1 MNITIRQVDAFLM
14 VAELR
19 SFTAAG
25 AALHITQS
33 AVSNLVKDLEDQIG
47 VQLFDRGRRV
57 VKLAAAGKIFF
68 EKASRAQDVFRSMEQ
83 CATELHDARIHRV
96 RIAAAPLLGCTLI
109 PLLAY
114 RFMRRYP
121 EMRVELVDLPM
132 SRVQQAV
139 VDGSADLG
147 YGPARDLEAG
157 VTGELFFETSVHMLS
172 LPQHPLAGEAVS
184 WEQVRKADVIAVGR
198 ESIHYIS
205 ADVGGEED
213 FHVAHTVHHMATA
226 FALAATGAGI
236 ALAGRFSILLARG
249 FGLVATPVYPVL
261 RRAMLLYRPARQ
273 ELSSPAELF
282 VSFTQEYA
290 RRHCLD
296 SLPDDSLTA
305 LANTAG

>member
-1 MNITIRQVDAFLM
+1 M
-14 VAELR
+14 
-19 SFTAAG
+19 
-25 AALHITQS
+25 
-33 AVSNLVKDLEDQIG
+33 
-47 VQLFDRGRRV
+47 
-57 VKLAAAGKIFF
+57 
-68 EKASRAQDVFRSMEQ
+68 
-83 CATELHDARIHRV
+83 
-96 RIAAAPLLGCTLI
+96 GCTLI

-261 RRAMLLYRPARQ
+261 RRAMLLYRPAQQ

>member
-1 MNITIRQVDAFLM
+1 
-14 VAELR
+14 
-19 SFTAAG
+19 
-25 AALHITQS
+25 
-33 AVSNLVKDLEDQIG
+33 
-47 VQLFDRGRRV
+47 
-57 VKLAAAGKIFF
+57 
-68 EKASRAQDVFRSMEQ
+68 
-83 CATELHDARIHRV
+83 
-96 RIAAAPLLGCTLI
+96 
-109 PLLAY
+109 
-114 RFMRRYP
+114 
-121 EMRVELVDLPM
+121 
-132 SRVQQAV
+132 
-139 VDGSADLG
+139 
-147 YGPARDLEAG
+147 
-157 VTGELFFETSVHMLS
+157 MLS

>member
-1 MNITIRQVDAFLM
+1 MG
-14 VAELR
+14 E
-19 SFTAAG
+19 
-25 AALHITQS
+25 
-33 AVSNLVKDLEDQIG
+33 
-47 VQLFDRGRRV
+47 
-57 VKLAAAGKIFF
+57 
-68 EKASRAQDVFRSMEQ
+68 
-83 CATELHDARIHRV
+83 CATERRYARIHRV
-96 RIAAAPLLGCTLI
+96 RSAGAPRWGWTLL

-114 RFMRRYP
+114 RVRRRYP

-249 FGLVATPVYPVL
+249 FGLVAAPVYPVL
-261 RRAMLLYRPARQ
+261 RRAWLPDRPAQ
-273 ELSSPAELF
+273 LDLSSPAGLF
-282 VSFTQEYA
+282 VSFSQESA
-290 RRHCLD
+290 LRPFLD